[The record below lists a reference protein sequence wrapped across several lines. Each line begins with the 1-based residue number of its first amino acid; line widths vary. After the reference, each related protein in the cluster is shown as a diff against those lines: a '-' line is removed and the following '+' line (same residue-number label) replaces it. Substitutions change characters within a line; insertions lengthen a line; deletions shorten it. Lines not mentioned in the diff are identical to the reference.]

1 MTLYYGDMI
10 LGPDTTANRPAAD
23 TVADGTLYVNTDTDV
38 IERSDGAS
46 TWTEWYDPQEDQV

>member
-1 MTLYYGDMI
+1 MTVYYTDLI

-38 IERSDGAS
+38 VERSDGTSAWS
-46 TWTEWYDPQEDQV
+46 EYFDPGVAQ